1 MTSARLREVEAGRLL
16 SGFWRSGLIGGLL
29 SHPAMLRWHGV
40 EPGDEE
46 PSALLNEGS
55 ELLPLLTLGEARAL
69 LYVAHL
75 LGLGDAAAA
84 DAAR

>member
-1 MTSARLREVEAGRLL
+1 M
-16 SGFWRSGLIGGLL
+16 
-29 SHPAMLRWHGV
+29 

-46 PSALLNEGS
+46 LSALLDEGG
-55 ELLPLLTLGEARAL
+55 ELQPLLTLGEARAL

-84 DAAR
+84 EAAR